1 MRNSLVVLLVV
12 IGLVALTQGSSA
24 PPSGKRTL
32 VLVQSNDIKVTHSTF
47 FKSLEAQGYKL
58 TYSNADSDS
67 IKLHKYGDYLY
78 DNLIIF
84 APSVE
89 VFGGG
94 VGVDAILK
102 FIDDGHNVL
111 IAADNKLAG
120 PVRDLALELGVEFD
134 EEGTHVIDHL
144 NFDSSDFN
152 RGHTLLTVSEAAKD
166 AIPVIVSKPLQ
177 APVLWRGIGATL
189 TESNRLVFPILS
201 GSSSAYSA
209 RLEQVISKKPQ
220 ATGSKVALVAGL
232 QARNNARVVISGSID
247 LFSNKLVDSPVSTYG
262 AAADSKKF
270 SKSGN
275 EAFILDIV
283 QWAFKEKGVIVA
295 SEFTHKKTDGTT
307 NAVYRI
313 RDDLDFSVNIQE
325 WSNGKWVPF
334 KSNEV
339 QVEFVRVDPYIR
351 ATLKHDEKGNFFTTF
366 KLPDTYGVFTFKL
379 VHKRKGY
386 SFLPNIETVK
396 VRPFRHNE
404 YERYIVAAY
413 PYYAAAFSMLF
424 GFSIF
429 GFFFLYHR
437 PTDNKKS
444 Q

>member
-1 MRNSLVVLLVV
+1 MRNSSVVVLLLV
-12 IGLVALTQGSSA
+12 LFVALTWGSA
-24 PPSGKRTL
+24 APSGKRTL

-47 FKSLEAQGYKL
+47 FKGLEAQGYKL
-58 TYSNADSDS
+58 TFSNADSDS

-84 APSVE
+84 APSTE

-94 VGVDAILK
+94 IGVDSILK

-111 IAADNKLAG
+111 IAADSKLSG

-152 RGHTLLTVSEAAKD
+152 RGHTLLTVSEVAQD
-166 AIPVIVSKPLQ
+166 NVPVIFSKQ
-177 APVLWRGIGATL
+177 IQTPVLWRGIGATL

-201 GSSSAYSA
+201 GSSSSYSA
-209 RLEQVISKKPQ
+209 RLEQVITKKPL
-220 ATGSKVALVAGL
+220 ATGRKVALVAAL
-232 QARNNARVVISGSID
+232 QARNNARVIISGSID
-247 LFSNKLVDSPVSTYG
+247 LFSNKLIDTAVSPYSASG
-262 AAADSKKF
+262 NSKKF
-270 SKSGN
+270 PKSGN
-275 EAFILDIV
+275 EAFILELV

-295 SEFTHKKTDGTT
+295 STFTHKKTNGTT
-307 NAVYRI
+307 STVYRI

-339 QVEFVRVDPYIR
+339 QVEFVRVDPYTR
-351 ATLKHDEKGNFFTTF
+351 ATLKHDNQGNFYTTF
-366 KLPDTYGVFTFKL
+366 RIPDTYGVFTFKL
-379 VHKRKGY
+379 VHKTKGY
-386 SFLPNIETVK
+386 TFLSDIETVK

-424 GFSIF
+424 GFAIF

-437 PTDNKKS
+437 DTKH
-444 Q
+444 